1 MEANAAIPAP
11 ARPVARP
18 PAPAGPVRS
27 APARRRTAPQAFSRR
42 RATGH
47 SAGPAG
53 NPPLPHESGQETGR
67 FRRRRQD
74 SAHRARPPQE
84 TRSDRPGGPQA
95 VGDRKSGG
103 KGKRLSGSVDF
114 GGRRDIKKKT
124 EDNKIDVN

>member
-1 MEANAAIPAP
+1 MFVTFCII
-11 ARPVARP
+11 VLFFLMILRP
-18 PAPAGPVRS
+18 PRSTRTDTLFPYTTLFRSPAAAGPVRS

-84 TRSDRPGGPQA
+84 TRSDRPGGPPA
-95 VGDRKSGG
+95 VG
-103 KGKRLSGSVDF
+103 
-114 GGRRDIKKKT
+114 
-124 EDNKIDVN
+124 